1 VLLELS
7 AREVALL
14 DAFEARQAK
23 RMRLAGGDACMLRRR
38 R

>member
-14 DAFEARQAK
+14 DAFEARQAM
-23 RMRLAGGDACMLRRR
+23 RMRLAALDACTLRRR
-38 R
+38 